1 MEVVYTFVVLLLSLK
16 YYALIVLSDCICL
29 HANNRHVTHIIKDTK
44 VRKNEHTSIPRLKI

>member
-16 YYALIVLSDCICL
+16 YYALIVLSDCICP
-29 HANNRHVTHIIKDTK
+29 HANNRHVTHIKDTK